1 MSRAPGKLVVHHRSS
16 NVAMGTVD
24 GFFLMRC
31 FGSITPEDIKATM
44 KCVPILRAARPE
56 GSASIVAIEPT
67 SGFPSEEVR
76 RAAVNVSRETSAHTL
91 ALAIVI
97 LGDGFW
103 ASAIRGVVT
112 TLNSL
117 TKSSNPRKVT
127 RYEHEAVEWAIS
139 TLGESPQQYQGLLL
153 TALEQLKPA
162 VSAPPPPSTVPPSTP
177 KNAGVISKVPPSSKR
192 RAG

>member
-31 FGSITPEDIKATM
+31 FGTITPEDIKATV

-76 RAAVNVSRETSAHTL
+76 RVAVNVSRETSSHTL
-91 ALAIVI
+91 ALAIVV

-139 TLGESPQQYQGLLL
+139 TLGESSQQYQGLLL
-153 TALEQLKPA
+153 SALEQLKPA
-162 VSAPPPPSTVPPSTP
+162 ASAPPPPSTVPPSTP
-177 KNAGVISKVPPSSKR
+177 KNAGVTSKVPPSSKR